1 MGTRLGD
8 VVELP
13 EPALR
18 LSDVL
23 RGGDEW
29 REVGRAW
36 LALPAARRASPSRD
50 GAALSCSCSVR
61 TLPPGALTELSLEGS
76 RGRLQWRAERGVLLL
91 RCRHAERS
99 ELADLLAPVWRV
111 DEAGADGVAPHA
123 AVAKLHRHLTEVAGA
138 GKSRTR
144 TSLARTFACTICVL
158 DRAVVRAVAVAPP

>member
-8 VVELP
+8 VVGLP

-29 REVGRAW
+29 REGRARMARLARGGASLSLSGW
-36 LALPAARRASPSRD
+36 GRALP
-50 GAALSCSCSVR
+50 VR
-61 TLPPGALTELSLEGS
+61 TLPSGALTELSLEGS

-99 ELADLLAPVWRV
+99 ELADLLAPVRRV

-138 GKSRTR
+138 GKSRTG
-144 TSLARTFACTICVL
+144 TSLARTCACTCTCCVL

>member
-8 VVELP
+8 VVGLP

-29 REVGRAW
+29 REGRARMARLARGGASLSLSGW
-36 LALPAARRASPSRD
+36 GRALP
-50 GAALSCSCSVR
+50 VR
-61 TLPPGALTELSLEGS
+61 TLPSGALTELSLEGS

-99 ELADLLAPVWRV
+99 ELADLLAPVRRV

-138 GKSRTR
+138 GKSRTG
-144 TSLARTFACTICVL
+144 TSLARTCACTCCL